1 MILLSALVTRHALKC
16 SIYTSASLYFPI
28 IVWTFTI
35 SFVVQSDSV
44 FSTTICLKEFCI
56 YDRFLFPLLS
66 IFFLD
71 LLHLLVEFSGL
82 ELISWWRWGQTLDF
96 WNHMTPFSDLVWF
109 VFLRVPTFLFSVYIF
124 TATQPSA
131 GISTY
136 LTILVIKILSLS
148 LSQLRASSYLQSWD
162 PPIPH
167 ICLLLECHL
176 PFFFTCSF
184 KVRTFFSISVN
195 SQHWITVVS
204 AKSATSSLQPLARPF
219 ANVGYHSL
227 WVYSGN
233 FPSLWE
239 MNIYSYFV
247 SHLLWGYLSNYFILS
262 HLLVFTSLQWEVFL
276 TSFCK
281 C

>member
-1 MILLSALVTRHALKC
+1 MVKMRANPRFLKSHDTFFWFGLVCFPK
-16 SIYTSASLYFPI
+16 SSYFPI
-28 IVWTFTI
+28 
-35 SFVVQSDSV
+35 
-44 FSTTICLKEFCI
+44 FCV
-56 YDRFLFPLLS
+56 YFYCYSALS
-66 IFFLD
+66 WNFYILNHPSHKKFYPWV
-71 LLHLLVEFSGL
+71 LV
-82 ELISWWRWGQTLDF
+82 
-96 WNHMTPFSDLVWF
+96 
-109 VFLRVPTFLFSVYIF
+109 
-124 TATQPSA
+124 
-131 GISTY
+131 
-136 LTILVIKILSLS
+136 
-148 LSQLRASSYLQSWD
+148 SSEHLQSWD

-184 KVRTFFSISVN
+184 KVRTFFIISVN

-204 AKSATSSLQPLARPF
+204 AKSATSSLQLLARPF